1 MPTTSEDLVKTA
13 MCEVWLEPFRIH
25 SSGVQVIRCTHVGI
39 ASNRSIDTKY
49 VAVSTFVF
57 LTFDTTRHDTPAA
70 AVTVPKKPSAI
81 VQTQQSEL
89 FHGRGFKHKSTACIE
104 DLPLQPSCYYVTH
117 FDLKAET
124 IHIFRFWM

>member
-57 LTFDTTRHDTPAA
+57 LTFDTTRHDTTRHTSSSSNRTQETFGNCANS
-70 AVTVPKKPSAI
+70 AVGAFPRK
-81 VQTQQSEL
+81 
-89 FHGRGFKHKSTACIE
+89 GF
-104 DLPLQPSCYYVTH
+104 
-117 FDLKAET
+117 
-124 IHIFRFWM
+124 